1 MWKKDAGT
9 DQHDTF
15 FFIAQLTNPSNQ
27 SSSSRS
33 IVSSISLKT
42 LNSLFLFTA
51 CASVRSLELSG
62 DGDDAASNSELLGR
76 TTARG
81 WGKLIEVVIGFWLP
95 YLEDVAMLA
104 FQEALGLELLEEE
117 GCWEAMN
124 KGLKKREKDGL
135 RIGGLERN
143 FDFARN
149 RSDRRKFERE
159 FWKHKLS

>member
-1 MWKKDAGT
+1 
-9 DQHDTF
+9 
-15 FFIAQLTNPSNQ
+15 
-27 SSSSRS
+27 
-33 IVSSISLKT
+33 
-42 LNSLFLFTA
+42 
-51 CASVRSLELSG
+51 
-62 DGDDAASNSELLGR
+62 
-76 TTARG
+76 
-81 WGKLIEVVIGFWLP
+81 
-95 YLEDVAMLA
+95 MLA

-159 FWKHKLS
+159 F